1 MARQKKRARDPR
13 PNRSP
18 APARVRRTRLVSIVG
33 TAAFITMFFA
43 APTVMGSPLF
53 IVPTI
58 IGLVA
63 LVATIRDS
71 RRPDGPDAQ
80 TLKPDALATAT
91 KKQPIEVDGLLFSG
105 GAVRAAA
112 VKGRLRVTDR
122 RMIFEGSDGSVR
134 FDVAIGKVTLAGNP
148 GFWRPQLDLEIN
160 NMNHT
165 VRFLPMWDLGATFVG
180 PIIAGEWFAQLRELE
195 RIDAWK
201 KLEELGA
208 QLEAAVRDAL
218 AATGK
223 NYAFHRL
230 GSMFCLFFTEGPV
243 RDLAEAKRADTA
255 AFAKFFHHCLQQGV
269 YLAPSQ
275 FETGFLSTAHTA
287 DDLARTA
294 EVATAALRQC
304 P

>member
-18 APARVRRTRLVSIVG
+18 APARVRRTRLISIVG

-180 PIIAGEWFAQLRELE
+180 PIIAGEWFAQLREL
-195 RIDAWK
+195 
-201 KLEELGA
+201 GA
-208 QLEAAVRDAL
+208 
-218 AATGK
+218 
-223 NYAFHRL
+223 N
-230 GSMFCLFFTEGPV
+230 
-243 RDLAEAKRADTA
+243 
-255 AFAKFFHHCLQQGV
+255 
-269 YLAPSQ
+269 
-275 FETGFLSTAHTA
+275 
-287 DDLARTA
+287 
-294 EVATAALRQC
+294 
-304 P
+304 